1 VRKPL
6 SLALMSIALWYF
18 SPPQPSQ
25 PADSSTATVHVV
37 VSRDGKADFTT
48 VQQAVDHAPAEGAG
62 RLIIAIRPGIYRER
76 VVIPQD
82 RPRVTLLGLGEN
94 PGEVTITYNMSAALA
109 GGTFVSSTVDVE
121 GAEFEASNITIEN
134 SFGVGSQAVALMIHS
149 DRAVLRQC
157 RLIGLQDTLYAA
169 SGRQYFDHCYIEGSV
184 DFIFGNARAV
194 FDHCEIHSVD
204 GGYIT
209 AQSRVSSH
217 DNTGF
222 VFDHCTLTGEK
233 TEKKIYLG
241 RPWRAYSRVVF
252 LNTTMGGQIDPAGW
266 SEWHPGETNFLETP
280 YYAEYASSGPGGSPD
295 HRDAHAKILTAGEA
309 KQFNPKSV
317 LASPDGWN
325 PIATPK

>member
-1 VRKPL
+1 MRKPL
-6 SLALMSIALWYF
+6 SLALTAIAFLCF
-18 SPPQPSQ
+18 SSPQPSQ
-25 PADSSTATVHVV
+25 AADSSKAAVRVV
-37 VSRDGKADFTT
+37 VSSDGKADFTT
-48 VQQAVDHAPAEGAG
+48 VQQAVDHAPAEGTG
-62 RLIIAIRPGIYRER
+62 RLIIAIRPSIYRER

-94 PGEVTITYNMSAALA
+94 PGDVTITYNMSAALA

-157 RLIGLQDTLYAA
+157 RLIGFQDTLYAA

-184 DFIFGNARAV
+184 DFIFGNATAV
-194 FDHCEIHSVD
+194 LDHCEIRSVA

-209 AQSRVSSH
+209 AQSRVSA
-217 DNTGF
+217 DDGTGF
-222 VFDHCTLTGEK
+222 VFDHCTLSGEK
-233 TEKKIYLG
+233 TDKKIYLG

-266 SEWHPGETNFLETP
+266 SEWHPGETNFLETA
-280 YYAEYASSGPGGSPD
+280 YYAEYASSGAGGSPD
-295 HRDAHAKILTAGEA
+295 HRDAHAKILTTNEA
-309 KQFNPKSV
+309 KQFNPKTF
-317 LASPDGWN
+317 LASPDGWD
-325 PIATPK
+325 PITTRK